1 MAVEFRHKPAV
12 GNLNIA
18 NKSPATFLKY
28 LLELH
33 GVLERDVADAISWNK
48 INTHIY
54 TNIVNQIET

>member
-1 MAVEFRHKPAV
+1 MAVKLRCKPAV
-12 GNLNIA
+12 MNPNIA
-18 NKSPATFLKY
+18 NKLPAAFLKY

-33 GVLERDVADAISWNK
+33 GVLERDLADVISWNK